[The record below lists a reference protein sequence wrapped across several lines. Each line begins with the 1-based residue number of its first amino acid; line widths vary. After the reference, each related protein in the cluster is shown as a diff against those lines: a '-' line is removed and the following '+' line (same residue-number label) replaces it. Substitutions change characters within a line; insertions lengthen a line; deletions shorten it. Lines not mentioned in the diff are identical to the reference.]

1 MAWRGTTI
9 ALPGQLSCIPGRGGE
24 GARTHTFRASPLRT
38 IDWRRYRYQRPLG
51 PGAVDTS
58 RWTRVQG
65 VADGGMAG
73 GPRGKAEEAR
83 YVLVL
88 STDYW
93 PRSTVSRLF
102 LSRFRGI
109 HAQDPSLA
117 NQSTHVWRSPFRPS
131 PDKESCHGMDL
142 TPRRGCQ
149 SPFCIVHTCTVPHA
163 SSWVRT
169 CVPLSII
176 GQRACQIGRNVVALS
191 LLETPFYGICP
202 G

>member
-88 STDYW
+88 STDYLLAQANCVQIIPESIQGNPCPGSKPGESIH
-93 PRSTVSRLF
+93 PRSE
-102 LSRFRGI
+102 I
-109 HAQDPSLA
+109 
-117 NQSTHVWRSPFRPS
+117 
-131 PDKESCHGMDL
+131 
-142 TPRRGCQ
+142 
-149 SPFCIVHTCTVPHA
+149 
-163 SSWVRT
+163 
-169 CVPLSII
+169 
-176 GQRACQIGRNVVALS
+176 ALS
-191 LLETPFYGICP
+191 AVTR
-202 G
+202 